1 MPPPSNLH
9 KTGCHSLILME
20 LVIFRPLSSP
30 RDWPCHLPFPRR
42 PSHFL
47 PLQAPQHHPPSEPLV
62 VPGSI
67 VPSPVLFLEVVLAA
81 DYWPAMTPNVVTKEL
96 SLIKSLQEVPATQDT
111 SGRPIP

>member
-9 KTGCHSLILME
+9 KTGCHSPIFME
-20 LVIFRPLSSP
+20 LVTFRPFSSP
-30 RDWPCHLPFPRR
+30 GDWPCHLPFLHR

-67 VPSPVLFLEVVLAA
+67 VPFPVLLLEVVLAA
-81 DYWPAMTPNVVTKEL
+81 DYWPVMTPNVGTKEVN
-96 SLIKSLQEVPATQDT
+96 LIKSP
-111 SGRPIP
+111 